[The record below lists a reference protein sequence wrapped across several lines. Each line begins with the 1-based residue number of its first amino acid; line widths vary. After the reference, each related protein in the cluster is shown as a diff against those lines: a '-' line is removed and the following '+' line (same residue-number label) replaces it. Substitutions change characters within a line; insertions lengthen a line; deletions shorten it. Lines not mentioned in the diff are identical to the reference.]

1 MKVQLI
7 KKSLKNLN
15 KSNELNHNATPQVG
29 GGAEPSIYPVCRPTN
44 PVICWTGGR
53 GCVTR

>member
-1 MKVQLI
+1 MKVKLI
-7 KKSLKNLN
+7 KKNLKNLN

-44 PVICWTGGR
+44 PVICWTGRR